1 MKINRLL
8 AEARLELGSY
18 VKVAEKLGVSKSKI
32 SDIRAGRQTASEPEV
47 LMIAEM
53 AKRENPLQELVEVM
67 SESDKE
73 YGYLWSKYKCAR
85 RESNPRPSASETYR
99 VQQFIKFMYVLLNLL
114 NRQLRHIAHNPNGH
128 SASYFQ
134 YRHALTNL

>member
-85 RESNPRPSASETYR
+85 RESNPRPSASETDT
-99 VQQFIKFMYVLLNLL
+99 LSN
-114 NRQLRHIAHNPNGH
+114 
-128 SASYFQ
+128 
-134 YRHALTNL
+134 